1 MEENGEERRGRMQ
14 CFLFT
19 AVDQDCSSFVLEHS
33 EDLSEASR
41 SEDPQVVRC
50 RLRQDLDTS
59 NAMAFLAYSR
69 IAVILLIEALFRVTP
84 GANLPFAAHT
94 YS

>member
-1 MEENGEERRGRMQ
+1 MQ

-50 RLRQDLDTS
+50 RLRQDLDTRD
-59 NAMAFLAYSR
+59 AVALLAYSR
-69 IAVILLIEALFRVTP
+69 FAVILPIQALFRVTS
-84 GANLPFAAHT
+84 GANHVFAAHT
-94 YS
+94 YSQ

>member
-1 MEENGEERRGRMQ
+1 MEEMVAE
-14 CFLFT
+14 CSVCVFL
-19 AVDQDCSSFVLEHS
+19 HS
-33 EDLSEASR
+33 EDVSEASR

-59 NAMAFLAYSR
+59 DAVALLAYSR
-69 IAVILLIEALFRVTP
+69 IAVILLIEALFRVTS

>member
-1 MEENGEERRGRMQ
+1 MTVVQ
-14 CFLFT
+14 CSGVFWCLLRSLLLT
-19 AVDQDCSSFVLEHS
+19 EWNSCVLEHS
-33 EDLSEASR
+33 EGLSEASR

-59 NAMAFLAYSR
+59 DAVALLAYSR
-69 IAVILLIEALFRVTP
+69 IVVTFLLEALFRVTS
-84 GANLPFAAHT
+84 GANLPFAART